1 MMSMNT
7 TTDTAPGHEPDQR
20 PAFERRSQDGRDE
33 YVFRLDRST
42 PIVAAIAFAIGVLVG
57 FALD

>member
-7 TTDTAPGHEPDQR
+7 ADTAPSHEPDQR
-20 PAFERRSQDGRDE
+20 PAFERRSHDGRDE

-42 PIVAAIAFAIGVLVG
+42 PFIAAIAFAIGVVVG